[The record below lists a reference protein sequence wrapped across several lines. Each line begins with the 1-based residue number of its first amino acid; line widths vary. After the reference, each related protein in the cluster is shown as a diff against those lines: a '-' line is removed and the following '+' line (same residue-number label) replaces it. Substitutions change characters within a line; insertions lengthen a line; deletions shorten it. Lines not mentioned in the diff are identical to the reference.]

1 MRRTLLL
8 AVLVVLA
15 QVGCTRY
22 QGPREVRQNGRPD
35 LPGYSIDEQEKRG
48 RARYAIPTDD
58 YRVGPQTGVSF
69 PDPTGRSGGG
79 YPGRP

>member
-1 MRRTLLL
+1 MRRILLL
-8 AVLVVLA
+8 AALA
-15 QVGCTRY
+15 AAVGCTRY

-35 LPGYSIDEQEKRG
+35 LPGYTIDEQEKRG

-58 YRVGPQTGVSF
+58 FRVGPQTGVSS
-69 PDPTGRSGGG
+69 PDPTGRTGGG